1 MIDVLAI
8 ITLVLVLA
16 IVLIVAYH
24 LIGIYLALRH
34 AAVDLGKLAG
44 GLLKIRDDTK
54 PLNGKVDTINAG
66 LKDLI
71 PALTA
76 TNDNLAAIVKIAK
89 SG

>member
-24 LIGIYLALRH
+24 LIGIYLALVRTV
-34 AAVDLGKLAG
+34 ADLKKLAG
-44 GLLKIRDDTK
+44 GLVKIRDDTK

-66 LKDLI
+66 LAELI
-71 PALTA
+71 PALLA
-76 TNDNLAAIVKIAK
+76 TNDNLAAIVKVAK
-89 SG
+89 ST